1 MSMTPSSGGAPSSA
15 RQSPP
20 GPPGQPLP
28 GPPPGV
34 WLPGPPPPG
43 GPRFAP
49 TAAPRR
55 PRLTDQQR
63 SRLVRTALALTV
75 LGAVLGYL
83 IALMM
88 PTQYA
93 ARTSIQY
100 TIAGENTGEFL
111 KTDRDLTTQVVL
123 LTSRNVLQPV
133 ADANGISVSGLSE
146 RVSARIVAE
155 SNIIQLEVRDKSRQ
169 GGVDLASAITARYLE
184 VADASGPKGYLQAQ
198 LAEVRSQQG
207 TPGSDAAALTA
218 RAAALQAEI
227 DELNLTSNQSS
238 VIVPAY
244 SVEGERYPDPTVS
257 AITGGVCGLV
267 VALITVITLTRRWT
281 RS

>member
-1 MSMTPSSGGAPSSA
+1 M
-15 RQSPP
+15 
-20 GPPGQPLP
+20 PPGQPLP

-146 RVSARIVAE
+146 RVSARILAE

-169 GGVDLASAITARYLE
+169 GGVDLANAITARYLE
-184 VADASGPKGYLQAQ
+184 VADASGPEGYLQAQ

-218 RAAALQAEI
+218 RAAALQSEI
-227 DELNLTSNQSS
+227 DKLNLTSNKSS

-244 SVEGERYPDPTVS
+244 SVEGVRYPDPTVS